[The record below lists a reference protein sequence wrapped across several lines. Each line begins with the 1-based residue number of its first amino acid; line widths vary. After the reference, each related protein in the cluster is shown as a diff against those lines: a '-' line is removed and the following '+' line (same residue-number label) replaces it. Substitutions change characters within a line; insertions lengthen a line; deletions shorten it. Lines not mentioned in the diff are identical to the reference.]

1 MKPNRLWVTIPLVLL
16 LFVLPPSVRA
26 GYQANYCFPT
36 FTPDRC
42 LSLMQVMEN
51 WAQRMFAGLGIG
63 MMKGMAQVFWLLDR
77 AAAFIFSKAVTD
89 NGWLLNLKTQMT
101 NLFADMMPG
110 LIREIAF
117 GSGGLMYISLS
128 IAGLLMMLPMLGG
141 GARFAR
147 PERVLS
153 WGVVLSLFFV
163 AGSFGYDFIGQVE
176 GYRHHLVSGIAQGSS
191 LPLDNLILQPM
202 RAGSGDLGFGGDLLD
217 LPPVFDSFYFPE
229 PELLEVT
236 ISEGGGLGFGNAN
249 IEQLERIE
257 SRLAKAGEGVFFA
270 FISGFGAWLLLI
282 VSFTYV
288 ILAFTALLLIIFLF
302 AALPLGFFETGGM
315 ILNDLIGRYFQV
327 VIQSLTL
334 AIFLRWLSG
343 GLGYIVD
350 VNTVSNA
357 LIWLV
362 VLVVMIV
369 VTGAFMNGSL
379 RLLMQSGQSFTR
391 TLNLFGGESPA
402 QQVREG
408 LGGMVSRVAGGVAA
422 VSFLAG
428 RPEVAAVAGALGA
441 NAQPA
446 RAPQSSSDSR
456 AAEVPRGNVFARNG
470 FDLTPASSQSMPTA
484 ARPDPGYTPGYTP
497 VQTANPAMP
506 QATLHA
512 ISSRQG
518 WDAVQ
523 MRQIEEAARNNA
535 SPLEAL
541 NQLQRAPGF
550 ERADPQELRKAVEAA
565 RQRA

>member
-1 MKPNRLWVTIPLVLL
+1 
-16 LFVLPPSVRA
+16 
-26 GYQANYCFPT
+26 
-36 FTPDRC
+36 
-42 LSLMQVMEN
+42 
-51 WAQRMFAGLGIG
+51 
-63 MMKGMAQVFWLLDR
+63 
-77 AAAFIFSKAVTD
+77 
-89 NGWLLNLKTQMT
+89 
-101 NLFADMMPG
+101 
-110 LIREIAF
+110 
-117 GSGGLMYISLS
+117 
-128 IAGLLMMLPMLGG
+128 
-141 GARFAR
+141 
-147 PERVLS
+147 
-153 WGVVLSLFFV
+153 
-163 AGSFGYDFIGQVE
+163 
-176 GYRHHLVSGIAQGSS
+176 
-191 LPLDNLILQPM
+191 
-202 RAGSGDLGFGGDLLD
+202 LD